1 MKKNTK
7 GQNEM
12 FKDKDVICFLGDS
25 ITANGL
31 WMGEVYQ
38 TLRKKY
44 RVKCYNIGV
53 PGGRISMAEKCLYSR
68 CLAFNPD
75 YVTVSFGINDVDH
88 TYYRGRY
95 ENLTEDELK
104 EKAFEIYNESYE
116 RVIQKIIAFGAQPI
130 ICIPSPYDD
139 VNEFEKAKDDTQVK
153 IDRCIEFIKGLATKY
168 NCPVVDF
175 KSVMQPMLKEH
186 DLIREDRVHPTDEG
200 QHIMAQTF
208 LRDMGEISEIDFDT
222 PFEFEEW
229 NKKRYDKEQELRW
242 FNFVEY
248 CAFIDNWAEGKS
260 TEEKKAAVLKSY
272 EGCEDKTTGVAGAY
286 RDYPKIL
293 DTKEVIMEE
302 IISLTI

>member
-1 MKKNTK
+1 
-7 GQNEM
+7 M

-31 WMGEVYQ
+31 WMAEVYQ
-38 TLRKKY
+38 ELRKKY
-44 RVKCYNIGV
+44 KVKCYNIGV
-53 PGGRISMAEKCLYSR
+53 PGGRVFMAEKCLYSR
-68 CLAFNPD
+68 CLGFNPD
-75 YVTVSFGINDVDH
+75 YVTVSFGVNDVEH
-88 TYYRGRY
+88 TYYSDKY
-95 ENLTEDELK
+95 KNLTEDELK

-116 RVIQKIIAFGAQPI
+116 RVIKKIIAFGAQPI

-139 VNEFEKAKDDTQVK
+139 VNEGVVEKKDTQER
-153 IDRCIEFIKGLATKY
+153 IDRCIEFIRGLADKY

-175 KSVMQPMLKEH
+175 KSVMQPMLKERN
-186 DLIREDRVHPTDEG
+186 IVSEDRVHPTDEG

-208 LRDMGEISEIDFDT
+208 LYETGEIVAPDYNA

-248 CAFIDNWAEGKS
+248 CAFIENWANGKTS
-260 TEEKKAAVLKSY
+260 EEKKQAVLKSY
-272 EGCEDKTTGVAGAY
+272 EEYEDKTTGVAGAF

-293 DTKEVIMEE
+293 DTKEIIMEE
-302 IISLTI
+302 IIKLTI